1 MDHFTQNELDH
12 LFIALIL
19 HTKMSRAEQAR
30 WVGERAEI
38 WRKIVAASEGSPS
51 EETTYRT
58 KLFESPECLRR
69 FWKDPD
75 EIRKAFPRA
84 VKPKVKAAP

>member
-19 HTKMSRAEQAR
+19 HTKMSRAEQAQ

-38 WRKIVAASEGSPS
+38 WRKIVAASEGPPS

-58 KLFESPECLRR
+58 NLFESPECLRR
-69 FWKDPD
+69 FWKEPN
-75 EIRKAFPRA
+75 EIQKAFSWA